1 LRTEAREGNDGFGAG
16 GRRPDDGHDGLDES
30 GSRLLRRVLI
40 LSVIVLVLFVLG
52 IRIFHYIPDD
62 TYITLRYARNVI
74 DGKGFVF
81 NEGERLEG
89 YTNYLWL
96 IILVLIGKLGG
107 SLPTAARTLSLI
119 ASCATLVLAGYVAW
133 VHRPART
140 SDWSGAL
147 AVITAPLLLAAAPP
161 FLTWSLSGTEI
172 PLFTFLLLLGVAFIT
187 TGRNTASVFVV
198 FGLLGLVRPEG
209 ILFYA
214 LAGAILLDTKHR
226 KGDVI
231 TKGIWIFA
239 LIFAP
244 YLIWKWHYFGGLLP
258 NTFYAKTGPIRI
270 MTRNG
275 ISYLLGFL
283 ARYGYFLVIGVL
295 MLHKQLRDHRWVTVP
310 VFFVLIH
317 WIDVLLLGGDWM
329 PHHRLLL
336 PTLPLIALIV
346 SYGLMKVG
354 AESEGTGDSTK
365 WRNPVPVVVT
375 ILVVLAMIPGGIGYD
390 KFTYERIVVGAYAR
404 LGKVLG
410 ENLPPTTS
418 IALGSTGAIGYYS
431 GLEIIDILGLTERH
445 IAHEGRVVA
454 TQPGHMKTDGRYVLK
469 RNPDLMLLGNV
480 QIHLGRRSEDE
491 MPIKVQERE
500 ITDQPE
506 FAKRYEFTNIPIG
519 RNFYLSCYK
528 RRNIILSPE

>member
-1 LRTEAREGNDGFGAG
+1 MRTEAREGNGGFEAG
-16 GRRPDDGHDGLDES
+16 GSGPGHRHTCLDES
-30 GSRLLRRVLI
+30 DSRLRRRALI

-52 IRIFHYIPDD
+52 IRIFYYIPDD

-96 IILVLIGKLGG
+96 IILILIGKLGG

-119 ASCATLVLAGYVAW
+119 ASCATLILAGYIAW
-133 VHRPART
+133 VHRPPRA
-140 SDWSGAL
+140 SGWSAAL
-147 AVITAPLLLAAAPP
+147 AVITAPLLLAASPP

-187 TGRNTASVFVV
+187 TGRNTASVLVV

-209 ILFYA
+209 ILFYI

-231 TKGIWIFA
+231 VQGAWIFA
-239 LIFAP
+239 LMYAP
-244 YLIWKWHYFGGLLP
+244 YLIWKWRYFGGLLP

-275 ISYLLGFL
+275 MSYLLGFL
-283 ARYGYFLVIGVL
+283 ARYGYFLVIGIL
-295 MLHKQLRDHRWVTVP
+295 MLHKHLRDQRRVTVP
-310 VFFVLIH
+310 VFFILIH
-317 WIDVLLLGGDWM
+317 WAEVLILGGDWM
-329 PHHRLLL
+329 PHYRLLL
-336 PTLPLIALIV
+336 PTLPLIALVV

-354 AESEGTGDSTK
+354 ARSGDIGDGTK

-390 KFTYERIVVGAYAR
+390 EFIYERIVVGAYVR
-404 LGKVLG
+404 LGQVLG
-410 ENLPPTTS
+410 EILPPTTS
-418 IALGSTGAIGYYS
+418 IALGSTGAIGFYS

-445 IAHEGRVVA
+445 IAHEGRIVA
-454 TQPGHMKTDGRYVLK
+454 TQPGHMKADGRYVLK
-469 RNPDLMLLGNV
+469 QKPDLLLLGNV

-491 MPIKVQERE
+491 MPIKIQERE
-500 ITDQPE
+500 ITKQPE
-506 FAKRYEFTNIPIG
+506 FAKRYEFINIPIG

-528 RRNIILSPE
+528 HRDLILSPE